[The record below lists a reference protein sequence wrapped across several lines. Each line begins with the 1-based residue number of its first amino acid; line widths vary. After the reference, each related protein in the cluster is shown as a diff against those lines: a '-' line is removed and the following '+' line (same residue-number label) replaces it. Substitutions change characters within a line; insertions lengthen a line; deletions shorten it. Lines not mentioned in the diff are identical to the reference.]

1 MARAGRPPQDPARQI
16 ERAHR
21 ILDAVAEL
29 VLRWGYDKTTIDD
42 IAQRAGVAKGTIY
55 LHWKTRDDIFA
66 ALLRRE
72 RVSLVEAVRGREP
85 ATPAELFGEFSRALL
100 RRPLLHAVLSGDSEV
115 LGKLTRQKRANTA
128 RLRIDGPFE
137 DYVARLIELGAVREQ
152 PGHHVRV
159 ITSIVYGFL
168 FLPGGLTDG
177 PPEESPEELP
187 DGPSDDRVAELVADT
202 IERAMSTGRPLDAAA
217 AKAVA
222 GATLDFLDAAADLAG
237 RKLAASLG
245 AEPQRTGSPSTG
257 ERAR

>member
-152 PGHHVRV
+152 LGHHVRV

-177 PPEESPEELP
+177 PPEELP
-187 DGPSDDRVAELVADT
+187 DGGRPSDDRIAELVADT

-245 AEPQRTGSPSTG
+245 AEPQRTGFPSTG